1 MPIVYKVD
9 ILAELKSKGI
19 SSYRIRKDNIMGE
32 RTMKQLRNRQLVS
45 WANMTKICE
54 MLDCQPGDLLA
65 YVPDTAAVGADANNA
80 DKEESEGDIS
90 E

>member
-9 ILAELKSKGI
+9 VLAELKNKGI
-19 SSYRIRKDNIMGE
+19 SSYRIRKNNIMGE

-65 YVPDTAAVGADANNA
+65 YVPDAAAVGAGA

>member
-9 ILAELKSKGI
+9 VLSELKNKGI
-19 SSYRIRKDNIMGE
+19 SSYRMRKDNIMGE

-65 YVPDTAAVGADANNA
+65 YVPDAAVGANA

>member
-9 ILAELKSKGI
+9 ILAELKNKGI

-54 MLDCQPGDLLA
+54 MLDCQPGDLLS
-65 YVPDTAAVGADANNA
+65 YVPDDADTA
-80 DKEESEGDIS
+80 DKEESE

>member
-9 ILAELKSKGI
+9 VLAELKNKGI
-19 SSYRIRKDNIMGE
+19 SSYRMRKDNIMGE
-32 RTMKQLRNRQLVS
+32 RTMKQLRNKQLVS

-54 MLDCQPGDLLA
+54 LLDCQPGDLLA

>member
-9 ILAELKSKGI
+9 VLAELKNKGI
-19 SSYRIRKDNIMGE
+19 SSYRMRKDNIMGE
-32 RTMKQLRNRQLVS
+32 RTMKQLRNKQLVS

-65 YVPDTAAVGADANNA
+65 YIPDAAAGAGASSA
-80 DKEESEGDIS
+80 DREESEGDIS

>member
-9 ILAELKSKGI
+9 VLAELKNKGI
-19 SSYRIRKDNIMGE
+19 SSYRMRKDNIMGE

-65 YVPDTAAVGADANNA
+65 YIPDATAGAGASSA
-80 DKEESEGDIS
+80 DEEESAGDIN